1 MSRGIKN
8 GYFKTTSVRFFSKHR
23 SRNCMREH
31 SFICRKTGIEKIKD
45 KTATDGDNKAYD
57 LISKISGILSK
68 AIDYVTANTQHK

>member
-1 MSRGIKN
+1 MDILKLLQSGSFQNIVLGIVCVNIALSAAKQ
-8 GYFKTTSVRFFSKHR
+8 VL
-23 SRNCMREH
+23 
-31 SFICRKTGIEKIKD
+31 EKIKD